1 MENGLSKNEIEYL
14 LSLEKNYV
22 ESQKFKFPSLGG
34 KIAIPLISKDK
45 SEDFILDISRSRVD
59 IIKNTF
65 QNRVRKTII
74 LLRLDINS
82 APHRNPDGEVL
93 TGPHLHIYTEGYGD
107 KYAYSLPEFF
117 DDCKEPKDFLE
128 KFMDYCHIIKKPI
141 IEEDLFI

>member
-22 ESQKFKFPSLGG
+22 ESQKFIFPSLGG
-34 KIAIPLISKDK
+34 KITVPLISDDK

-82 APHRNPDGEVL
+82 SPHRNPDG
-93 TGPHLHIYTEGYGD
+93 
-107 KYAYSLPEFF
+107 
-117 DDCKEPKDFLE
+117 
-128 KFMDYCHIIKKPI
+128 
-141 IEEDLFI
+141 